1 MPLKNLIVHLDQGVR
16 TRARLDLATAIAR
29 HHRARLVG
37 LFGQRAH
44 PQQVGIVAS
53 WPPEDYVA
61 AAAASKRLFEAA
73 TAGMPRAE
81 WVDVNRGGDTALLD
95 RITELARY
103 CDLIVLGQHDPRDA
117 AQVPAELAEH
127 VLVNSGRPALIVPY
141 AGNHAAVFKRPLIAW
156 NDSREAAHA
165 LNDALPLIAGCE
177 EAVVVSLDTR
187 HEQAAAACAAVAAH
201 LACHG
206 IPTSTDILS
215 VGDVGIMDTLLNRL
229 VDKGADLL
237 VMGAHGHTAIPFVGR
252 GSGTQHILN
261 SMTVPVL
268 MAS

>member
-1 MPLKNLIVHLDQGVR
+1 LIVHLDQGAR
-16 TRARLDLATAIAR
+16 TPVRLDIAAAIAR
-29 HHRARLVG
+29 RHQARLVG

-61 AAAASKRLFEAA
+61 AAAASKQLFEAA
-73 TAGMPRAE
+73 TTGMPRAE
-81 WVDVNRGGDTALLD
+81 WVDVNRGGDAALLE

-117 AQVPAELAEH
+117 GQVPAELAEH

-141 AGNHAAVFKRPLIAW
+141 AGIHPAVFKRPLIAW

-177 EAVVVSLDTR
+177 EAIVVSLDTR

-206 IPTSTDILS
+206 IPTSTDILP
-215 VGDVGIMDTLLNRL
+215 VGEVGVMDTLLNRL